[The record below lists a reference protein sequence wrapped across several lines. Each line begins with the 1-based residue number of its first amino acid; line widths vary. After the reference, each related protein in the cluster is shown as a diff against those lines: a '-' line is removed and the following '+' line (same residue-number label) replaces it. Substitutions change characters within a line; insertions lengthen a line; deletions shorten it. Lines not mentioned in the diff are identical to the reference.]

1 MDEINIRKPRLSV
14 DIGISRSE
22 FEPDDGPLAEYAL
35 DGSTLSDIC
44 KSDDVIN
51 SGLCYQRVVEI
62 LGLEKELHS

>member
-44 KSDDVIN
+44 KSDDGII
-51 SGLCYQRVVEI
+51 SGLCYQQVVEI